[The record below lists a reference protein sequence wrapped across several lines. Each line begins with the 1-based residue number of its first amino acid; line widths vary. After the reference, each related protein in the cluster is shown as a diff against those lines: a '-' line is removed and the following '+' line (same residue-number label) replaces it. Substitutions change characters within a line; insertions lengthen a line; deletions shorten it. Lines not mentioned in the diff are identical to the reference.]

1 MVKGGYEATLVIMGG
16 CFSVG
21 RAVRAAVCKQYV
33 ADYLRAEEGKA
44 LILFTEDQEFKQIRV
59 EEIENIEG
67 GVILKFVSK
76 NVEEGGR
83 RISGNIGGGGDAAS
97 KGDICARVERNSTGE
112 CDRRLNDV
120 EQPIYRNSIFGHD
133 LVGEYGRHKSR
144 REGSGPTEGKGH
156 KYGGKVVG
164 VSSDLTKYNGYDD
177 DSEGN
182 EVGAAE
188 AEGIQGDVV
197 AGPTVK
203 GGEAVAHVTFSDKI
217 SCLWEDGEAVFPLAI
232 YENMRKS
239 GDTDTEN
246 INFENTEEEMGKI
259 VQQME
264 SIEMDLKERL
274 VVMKA
279 DV

>member
-33 ADYLRAEEGKA
+33 ADYLRAEDGKA

-59 EEIENIEG
+59 QEIENIEG
-67 GVILKFVSK
+67 GVVLKFVSK
-76 NVEEGGR
+76 DVEEGGR
-83 RISGNIGGGGDAAS
+83 RISGDIGGGGDAANKS
-97 KGDICARVERNSTGE
+97 DICARVERNSAGE
-112 CDRRLNDV
+112 CGRRLDNV
-120 EQPIYRNSIFGHD
+120 EQPVYRNSFFGHD
-133 LVGEYGRHKSR
+133 LVGKYGRNKSR
-144 REGSGPTEGKGH
+144 GEGSGPTEGKGH

-164 VSSDLTKYNGYDD
+164 VSFNLTKRNGYDN

-182 EVGAAE
+182 EVGAAK
-188 AEGIQGDVV
+188 AEGVPGDVV

-203 GGEAVAHVTFSDKI
+203 GGEAVAHVTFSDEI

-232 YENMRKS
+232 YENLRKS
-239 GDTDTEN
+239 GNTDTEN
-246 INFENTEEEMGKI
+246 IKFENTEEEMDKI

-279 DV
+279 DI